1 MPVVSIIV
9 PLFNKEPYIGET
21 IRSVLAQT
29 IMDWEIIVV
38 DNGST
43 DKGVEVVKQFSDPR
57 IQLVSSPKQGPGA
70 ARNFGLGHAVGEWI
84 LFLDADDLLEPD
96 YLAARMEVA
105 ERTPSAQII
114 AGFWQEFSDNSDTPM
129 TLGKPAGWGQGTE
142 AVLDS
147 AIGAAP
153 WILHAALLRR
163 TWLTLER
170 RWPEMLDRLPSEDA
184 AFWFRVIS
192 GAQIAWS
199 DHAGALYRVGTPT
212 SRNAFREADARAKAV
227 TAVIEHNLEFLRSQG
242 TTPTPEQCRTLM
254 RVFEDTYR
262 RALAG
267 KAGESARATLRQ
279 AETWLHRCPTDSMA
293 LRLRKTLGLRLFNLL
308 RFGAW

>member
-1 MPVVSIIV
+1 MIV
-9 PLFNKEPYIGET
+9 
-21 IRSVLAQT
+21 A
-29 IMDWEIIVV
+29 

-43 DKGVEVVKQFSDPR
+43 DRGVEVVKQFSDAR
-57 IQLVSSPKQGPGA
+57 IRLVSSPKQGPGA
-70 ARNFGLGHAVGEWI
+70 ARNFGLDHAVGEWV

-96 YLAARMEVA
+96 YLAARLKTA
-105 ERTPSAQII
+105 DQTPPAQII
-114 AGFWQEFSDNSDTPM
+114 AGFWQEFSDNSDAPK
-129 TLGKPAGWGQGTE
+129 TLGKPAGWGQDTQ

-153 WILHAALLRR
+153 WILHAALVRR
-163 TWLTLER
+163 NWLSAER

-184 AFWFRVIS
+184 AFWFRAIP
-192 GAQIAWS
+192 GAQVAWS

-212 SRNAFREADARAKAV
+212 SRNVFREADARAKAV
-227 TAVIEHNLEFLRSQG
+227 TSVIEHNLEFLRSRG
-242 TTPTPEQCRTLM
+242 ETPSPEQCRTLM

-267 KAGESARATLRQ
+267 KAGESAPATLRE
-279 AETWLHRCPTDSMA
+279 AETWLRRCPTDSMA
-293 LRLRKTLGLRLFNLL
+293 LRLRKLLGLRLFNLL